1 MLFIAGIAAFLIIA
15 FYIMLLVGQIM
26 LICHGFKK
34 DTTWGVCNLLVPFAS
49 LVFMF
54 KFWKDEAQPGGKVT
68 LIAIVGIIV
77 CIVIAL
83 VAGLTGGIEASGGLE
98 NFEANLENFEANLQN
113 AIEEAETAPA
123 ETAPAETAPA
133 PAE

>member
-54 KFWKDEAQPGGKVT
+54 KFWKDGAQPGGKVT
-68 LIAIVGIIV
+68 LIAIVGVIV
-77 CIVIAL
+77 CLVIAL
-83 VAGLTGGIEASGGLE
+83 VAGGAGAIEASGGLE
-98 NFEANLENFEANLQN
+98 NFEANIENFEANLQN
-113 AIEEAETAPA
+113 AIEEAERTETAPA
-123 ETAPAETAPA
+123 ETAPAE
-133 PAE
+133 

>member
-1 MLFIAGIAAFLIIA
+1 MLFIAGIAAFLIVV

-83 VAGLTGGIEASGGLE
+83 VAGVTGGIEASGG
-98 NFEANLENFEANLQN
+98 LENFEANLQN

>member
-1 MLFIAGIAAFLIIA
+1 MLFIAGIAAFLIVV

-77 CIVIAL
+77 CTVIAL
-83 VAGLTGGIEASGGLE
+83 VAGVTGGIEASGG
-98 NFEANLENFEANLQN
+98 LENFEANLQN

>member
-83 VAGLTGGIEASGGLE
+83 VAGVTGGIEASGG
-98 NFEANLENFEANLQN
+98 LENFEANLQN

>member
-1 MLFIAGIAAFLIIA
+1 MLFIAGIAAFLIVA

-68 LIAIVGIIV
+68 LIAIVGVIV
-77 CIVIAL
+77 CLVIAL
-83 VAGLTGGIEASGGLE
+83 VAGGAGAIEASGGLE
-98 NFEANLENFEANLQN
+98 NFEANIENFEANLQN
-113 AIEEAETAPA
+113 AIEEAERTETAPA
-123 ETAPAETAPA
+123 ETAPAE
-133 PAE
+133 

>member
-1 MLFIAGIAAFLIIA
+1 
-15 FYIMLLVGQIM
+15 M

-68 LIAIVGIIV
+68 LIAIVGVIV
-77 CIVIAL
+77 CLVIAL
-83 VAGLTGGIEASGGLE
+83 VAGGAGAIEASGGLE
-98 NFEANLENFEANLQN
+98 NFEANIENFEANLQN
-113 AIEEAETAPA
+113 AIEEAERT
-123 ETAPAETAPA
+123 ETAPAE
-133 PAE
+133 

>member
-83 VAGLTGGIEASGGLE
+83 VAGVTGGIEASGGLE
-98 NFEANLENFEANLQN
+98 NLEANLQN

-123 ETAPAETAPA
+123 ETAPA